1 MLSGS
6 SSERDESKGEE
17 RRREVMRLALAS
29 TRSRSATASQDE
41 HAHGQHHSRSPLQPA
56 PPHAS
61 PAPQL
66 DKYDSSADAQVTRQD
81 QDRINA
87 FSRLNS
93 RTDEIV
99 DILDALV
106 KQREDLEEVETELEL
121 VDDDDQVMSVS
132 PLSLSSAPTACPST
146 LTSARA
152 GYARRNARASNELTV
167 SFPSPSA
174 TTGPTS
180 PLSSSSPALAPL
192 SPLHSQQ
199 VQARHDLCA
208 PTRLGSARA
217 PPGAA
222 RQDPH
227 RGRRARGRQA
237 ELRRPDGR
245 PQEGPVRKVW
255 QCVGSSVLFSR
266 AQRAGSSAC
275 VLVGS
280 PSLAGRL
287 D

>member
-1 MLSGS
+1 M
-6 SSERDESKGEE
+6 
-17 RRREVMRLALAS
+17 ALAS
-29 TRSRSATASQDE
+29 TRSRSTTASQDE
-41 HAHGQHHSRSPLQPA
+41 HAHGQHHSRSPLYATPA
-56 PPHAS
+56 HAS

-66 DKYDSSADAQVTRQD
+66 DKDDSSADAQVTRQD

-167 SFPSPSA
+167 SSPSHSSS
-174 TTGPTS
+174 TGPTS
-180 PLSSSSPALAPL
+180 SPPLSSSPPTLAPL
-192 SPLHSQQ
+192 FAPPPATGTSLTRPLCTSPPRKRSSTSRRSSTRS
-199 VQARHDLCA
+199 APRSTRSRPTSRAA
-208 PTRLGSARA
+208 PTRWTPSRRTCTQSLAVRRLLGPFLLRST
-217 PPGAA
+217 GA
-222 RQDPH
+222 
-227 RGRRARGRQA
+227 
-237 ELRRPDGR
+237 L
-245 PQEGPVRKVW
+245 
-255 QCVGSSVLFSR
+255 VGV
-266 AQRAGSSAC
+266 RAG
-275 VLVGS
+275 G
-280 PSLAGRL
+280 LAFVVE
-287 D
+287 